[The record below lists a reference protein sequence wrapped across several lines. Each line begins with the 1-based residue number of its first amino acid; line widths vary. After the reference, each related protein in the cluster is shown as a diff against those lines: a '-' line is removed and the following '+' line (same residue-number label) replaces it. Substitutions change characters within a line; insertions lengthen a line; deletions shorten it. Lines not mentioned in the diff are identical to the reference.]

1 MKSQYLQNPPVTFR
15 VKTAPFYT
23 WCAVLVAASVLVALA
38 VSGGLSALLTG
49 GWGVLWMAYTVWYVL
64 GRSSLVAG
72 ADDITIYNPFVTHRV
87 NYAALIDISTKYHL
101 TLVTPTKRFQAFGL
115 PSSGMVASLSA
126 HRQDLERLPAI
137 TYGAER
143 SVRASDLPNSA
154 AGAVALVL
162 RGYWQELV
170 EDEALGAVEPLQ
182 QSRVDAR
189 GLAIFVLLL
198 LAAVA
203 GLVF

>member
-1 MKSQYLQNPPVTFR
+1 MTFH

-38 VSGGLSALLTG
+38 VSGGLSDLLTG
-49 GWGVLWMAYTVWYVL
+49 GWGILWMAYTVWYVL
-64 GRSSLVAG
+64 GRSRLVVG
-72 ADDITIYNPFVTHRV
+72 ADELTIYNPFVTHTV
-87 NYAALIDISTKYHL
+87 NYAALIDVSTKYHL

-115 PSSGMVASLSA
+115 PSSGMVASLST

-143 SVRASDLPNSA
+143 SIRASDLPNSA
-154 AGAVALVL
+154 AGAVALVV

-170 EDEALGAVEPLQ
+170 EDAALEGVSPRQE
-182 QSRVDAR
+182 SRVDAV
-189 GLAIFVLLL
+189 GAAIFVLLL

-203 GLVF
+203 GLAF

>member
-38 VSGGLSALLTG
+38 ISGGLLALLTG

-64 GRSSLVAG
+64 GRSRLVVG
-72 ADDITIYNPFVTHRV
+72 ADELTIYNPFVTHTV
-87 NYAALIDISTKYHL
+87 NYAALIDVSTRYHL
-101 TLVTPTKRFQAFGL
+101 TLVTPSKRFQAFGL

-143 SVRASDLPNSA
+143 SIRASDLPNSA
-154 AGAVALVL
+154 AGAVALVV

-170 EDEALGAVEPLQ
+170 EGAALEGVSPRQE
-182 QSRVDAR
+182 SRVDAV
-189 GLAIFVLLL
+189 GAAIFVVLL

-203 GLVF
+203 GLAF

>member
-1 MKSQYLQNPPVTFR
+1 M
-15 VKTAPFYT
+15 
-23 WCAVLVAASVLVALA
+23 
-38 VSGGLSALLTG
+38 SGGMENLLTG
-49 GWGVLWMAYTVWYVL
+49 AVVKGLYPVCDYWQ
-64 GRSSLVAG
+64 LVTDAP
-72 ADDITIYNPFVTHRV
+72 IVTIYNPFVTHRV

-115 PSSGMVASLSA
+115 PSSGMVASLYA

-137 TYGAER
+137 TYGAGR

-182 QSRVDAR
+182 QSRLDAR
-189 GLAIFVLLL
+189 GLVVFVLLL
-198 LAAVA
+198 LAAGA